1 MIYDKKITNA
11 IKDSFVK
18 SKKNAVENAVLVF
31 TENKTVEYKKLE
43 DVNYENI
50 SLKEKLNNFDNQI
63 DELKEEIKKLKS
75 AVEQLAVY
83 IDSKR
88 FL

>member
-31 TENKTVEYKKLE
+31 TKNKTVEYKKLE

-50 SLKEKLNNFDNQI
+50 LLKEKLNNFDNQI
-63 DELKEEIKKLKS
+63 DELKEEIKKIKS
-75 AVEQLAVY
+75 AV
-83 IDSKR
+83 
-88 FL
+88 

>member
-31 TENKTVEYKKLE
+31 TKNKTVEYKKLE

-50 SLKEKLNNFDNQI
+50 LFKEKLNNFDNQI
-63 DELKEEIKKLKS
+63 DELKEEIKKIKS
-75 AVEQLAVY
+75 AVEELAVY

>member
-31 TENKTVEYKKLE
+31 TKNKTVEYKKLE

-50 SLKEKLNNFDNQI
+50 LLKEKLNNFDNQI
-63 DELKEEIKKLKS
+63 DELNEEIKKIKS
-75 AVEQLAVY
+75 AVEELAVY

>member
-1 MIYDKKITNA
+1 MNYDKKITNA

-18 SKKNAVENAVLVF
+18 AKKNALENTVLVF

-50 SLKEKLNNFDNQI
+50 LLKEKLNNFDNQI
-63 DELKEEIKKLKS
+63 DELKEEIKKIKS
-75 AVEQLAVY
+75 AVEELAVY

>member
-1 MIYDKKITNA
+1 MIYDKKITYA

-50 SLKEKLNNFDNQI
+50 LLKEKLNNFDNQI
-63 DELKEEIKKLKS
+63 DELKEEIKKIKS
-75 AVEQLAVY
+75 AVEELAVY

>member
-50 SLKEKLNNFDNQI
+50 LLKEKLNNFDNQI
-63 DELKEEIKKLKS
+63 DELKEEIKKIKS
-75 AVEQLAVY
+75 AVEELAVY

>member
-1 MIYDKKITNA
+1 MNYEKRITNA

-31 TENKTVEYKKLE
+31 TKNKTVEYKKLE

-50 SLKEKLNNFDNQI
+50 LLKEKLNNFDNQI
-63 DELKEEIKKLKS
+63 DELKEEIKKIKS
-75 AVEQLAVY
+75 AVEELAVY

>member
-31 TENKTVEYKKLE
+31 TKNKTVEYKKLE

-50 SLKEKLNNFDNQI
+50 LLKEKLNNFDNQI
-63 DELKEEIKKLKS
+63 DELKEEIKKIKS
-75 AVEQLAVY
+75 AVEELAVY

>member
-31 TENKTVEYKKLE
+31 TENKTVEYKKIE

>member
-1 MIYDKKITNA
+1 MNYDKKITNA

-18 SKKNAVENAVLVF
+18 AKKNALENTVLVF

-43 DVNYENI
+43 DVKYENI
-50 SLKEKLNNFDNQI
+50 LLKEKLNNFDNQI
-63 DELKEEIKKLKS
+63 DELKEEIKKIKS
-75 AVEQLAVY
+75 AVEELAVY

>member
-1 MIYDKKITNA
+1 MNYDKKITNA

-18 SKKNAVENAVLVF
+18 AKKNALENTVLVF

-43 DVNYENI
+43 DVKYENI
-50 SLKEKLNNFDNQI
+50 LLKEKLNNFDNEI
-63 DELKEEIKKLKS
+63 NELKEEIKILKI
-75 AVEQLAVY
+75 VIEQLATY
-83 IDSKR
+83 IDSER

>member
-31 TENKTVEYKKLE
+31 TKNKTVEYKKLE

-50 SLKEKLNNFDNQI
+50 LLKEKLNNFDNQI
-63 DELKEEIKKLKS
+63 DELKEEIKKIKS
-75 AVEQLAVY
+75 AVEELAVY

-88 FL
+88 FF